1 MLPTLQNYN
10 IINILIEV
18 NVLEIVKKA
27 LKDSKEIYKNE
38 RWFSRELA

>member
-38 RWFSRELA
+38 R